1 MLFTAENQIMEII
14 PMFLDNSNSNTN
26 SLCYI
31 SIVLNPWALLLSVPV
46 SRDISEY
53 TGVTPVPLQTSLG
66 LLG

>member
-31 SIVLNPWALLLSVPV
+31 SMRVTLGALLLSVQV
-46 SRDISEY
+46 SPR
-53 TGVTPVPLQTSLG
+53 
-66 LLG
+66 